1 MRQHCRQLTS
11 ILLLLGV
18 GACQQDAGSPSP
30 SQRDLTTRN
39 IPLVSVAG
47 LEFRDLDRDGALDA
61 YEDWRLPAAARA
73 TDLLT
78 RLSLAEKAGLMMH
91 GSAPGGGPTAPGAAG
106 YDMTAVARMVEEQ
119 GVLTFITRLSIAPE
133 LLAEE
138 NNKLQELAE
147 QGRWGI
153 PVTIS
158 SDPRNHFTSLEGASV
173 DSSGFSRW
181 PGPLGLA
188 SSVDAALMRQFADTV
203 RQEYRAVGI
212 HVALSPQ
219 ADLATEPRWPR
230 NDGTFGEDPALVA
243 TMVREYVLGMQG
255 EMLGP
260 ESVATVVKHWVGYPA
275 SPDGYD
281 GHNYY
286 GRESILTTAQLA
298 DHVQPFAAAFAVG
311 AAGVMPTYSVLKEL
325 EIDGKQ
331 IEPVAAGYST
341 ELLTGLLRGQ
351 HGFAGLILSD
361 WSITNDCDQSCV
373 TGEPSQ
379 TARSIATPWG
389 VETLSK
395 PERFAKGVNAGL
407 DQFGGTAEAQH
418 LVAAVAAGLV
428 TEKRIDVTVLRILE
442 QKFAL
447 GLFEKPF
454 VDPARAAAIVG
465 AAPAN
470 AAALEAQHRSLVLLE
485 NDDRILPI
493 ATGKRVFVH
502 GIDPAIATARGFT
515 VVELEQAELALIR
528 VATPFE
534 TLHPGFFFGSR
545 HHEGRLDFRPGEAG
559 HDLVERT
566 SRRAPTVV
574 IVHLDRPAI
583 LTALKGKAKAILGE
597 FGVSDAALFD
607 VLMGKAPAGK
617 LPFALPASMDDVM
630 AQSPALSHDLKDPLY
645 PFGFGRTYQQP

>member
-1 MRQHCRQLTS
+1 MNHVARLSVLSTAVVLAACSRSGPEEPIVRQ
-11 ILLLLGV
+11 V
-18 GACQQDAGSPSP
+18 E
-30 SQRDLTTRN
+30 LTTRS
-39 IPLVSVAG
+39 IARVVADG
-47 LEFRDLDRDGALDA
+47 MEFRDLDRDGALDP
-61 YEDWRLPAAARA
+61 YEDWRLPPTNRAA
-73 TDLLT
+73 DLLT

-91 GSAPGGGPTAPGAAG
+91 GSAPGGGPTAPGAAA
-106 YDMTAVARMVEEQ
+106 YNVEAVEAMLKEQ
-119 GVLTFITRLSIAPE
+119 GVLTFITRLSIAPR

-138 NNKLQELAE
+138 NNKLQEMAE
-147 QGRWGI
+147 EGRWGI
-153 PVTIS
+153 PITIS

-173 DSSGFSRW
+173 DASGFSRW

-188 SSVDAALMRQFADTV
+188 SIGDAALMRQFADTV

-230 NDGTFGEDPALVA
+230 NDGTFGEDPALAA

-255 EMLGP
+255 VKLGP
-260 ESVATVVKHWVGYPA
+260 ESVATVVKHWIGYPA

-286 GRESILTTAQLA
+286 GRDSILSAAELA
-298 DHVQPFAAAFAVG
+298 DHIQPFAAAFAAG
-311 AAGVMPTYSVLKEL
+311 AAGVMPTYSILTTL
-325 EIDGKQ
+325 EIDGKR

-351 HGFAGLILSD
+351 HGFGGLILSD
-361 WSITNDCDQSCV
+361 WGITNDCDQSCV
-373 TGEPSQ
+373 TGTPPQ
-379 TARSIATPWG
+379 TARSIATNWG
-389 VETLSK
+389 VEALSK

-418 LVAAVAAGLV
+418 LVAAVEAGLA
-428 TEKRIDVTVLRILE
+428 TEERIDASVLRILE

-454 VDPARAAAIVG
+454 VDPVRAAEVVG

-485 NDDRILPI
+485 NEDLILPI
-493 ATGKRVFVH
+493 AAGKRVFVQ
-502 GIDPAIATARGFT
+502 GIDPAVATARGFS

-534 TLHPGFFFGSR
+534 TLHPGYFFGSR
-545 HHEGRLDFRPGEAG
+545 HHEGRLDFRPGDAG
-559 HDLVERT
+559 HDLVDRT
-566 SRRAPTVV
+566 SRRVPTVV

-583 LTALKGKAKAILGE
+583 LTGLKEKANAILGE

-607 VLMGKAPAGK
+607 VLMGKAPTGK
-617 LPFALPASMDDVM
+617 LPFALPASMDDVT
-630 AQSPALSHDLKDPLY
+630 AQSPAVPHDLKHPLY
-645 PFGFGRTYQQP
+645 PFGFGTTYPQP